1 MYMKSKH
8 IYSLV
13 LAFCLVFSSLVSAQA
28 GQKAIDNYPDRS
40 VTIINPFSPGG
51 SSDIQARIVS
61 EALQRNMGQ
70 SFNVVSKKG
79 GAGAIAML
87 AAKNAKPDGYTVI
100 LTCLG
105 PCSLTPNRANVGYN
119 TPKDFRAIARL
130 SLFPFAV
137 AVRADSGIEN
147 FNQLLEYAQKTPNTT
162 FGTCGAGLLQHVLF
176 SDFLSRQPDVSMQHI
191 PFNGG
196 AEATSALLGKHVVA
210 TVQTASEYLPHY
222 KSGDLRLLAI
232 TGDERSPVYPDV
244 PTFKELGYETITG
257 GTWFGFAVPKKTP
270 EGIVLKLQNAIKDAL
285 NEPEVQA
292 RLEKAAIPASFL
304 SGAELDAIISSEY
317 KSFAKILKSSD

>member
-1 MYMKSKH
+1 MKSKH

>member
-1 MYMKSKH
+1 MKTSH
-8 IYSLV
+8 IYSLI
-13 LAFCLVFSSLVSAQA
+13 LALCLTFSGLAYAQA
-28 GQKAIDNYPDRS
+28 GQEAIDNYPNRS

-51 SSDIQARIVS
+51 SSDIQARIIS

-70 SFNVVSKKG
+70 AFNVISKKG
-79 GAGAIAML
+79 GAGAVAML
-87 AAKNAKPDGYTVI
+87 AAKNAKPDGYTMI

-119 TPKDFRAIARL
+119 TPKDFRAIARI

-137 AVRADSGIEN
+137 AVLADSGIEN
-147 FNQLLEYAQKTPNTT
+147 FNQLLEYAQRNPNTT
-162 FGTCGAGLLQHVLF
+162 FGTCGAGLMQHVLF
-176 SDFLSRQPDVSMQHI
+176 SDFLSRQPDASMQHI

-196 AEATSALLGKHVVA
+196 AEATSALLGGHVAA

-222 KSGDLRLLAI
+222 KSGTLRLLAI

-257 GTWFGFAVPKKTP
+257 GTWFGFAVPKDTP
-270 EGIVLKLQNAIKDAL
+270 EGIILKLQNAIKDAL
-285 NEPEVQA
+285 NDSEVQS
-292 RLEKAAIPASFL
+292 RFEKAAIPARFL
-304 SGAELDAIISSEY
+304 SGPELDVIISSEY
-317 KSFAKILKSSD
+317 KSFGKILKSSD